1 MDHRAEGNAEDS
13 AGFAR
18 VTRWMLIGAGIA
30 VGIAYLTIRF
40 TPDTTDTPRPSA
52 FAMRLALPLIGV
64 LLAAG
69 AVVRNPKSVAVLTL
83 ASLTGSIAAM
93 ALVEQWDTLRLVVV
107 IASSLA
113 AVAAL
118 VMLLPASWR
127 RLVVSLLIL
136 LHFGGILTAV
146 TTVPPPGANAPW
158 LTMQVWTRFYRP
170 YLQFVYL
177 NNAYH
182 FYAPEPGPATLL
194 WFQIAYENGS
204 VCWEVVPDRKA
215 HAKDPLMIEYYRRLS
230 LTENVNQ
237 LAPVPFVPP
246 EVQQRR
252 LLGSIATGIPSP
264 EEFVPFF
271 PGVGQYR
278 PPAPNARRFLESYV
292 RHVAESYAR
301 PESNIKG
308 IKVYRVVHSIV
319 QPGEFARGLDPR
331 DPTLYAPFFLGEFDV
346 TGNLK
351 DPNDPFLYWL
361 IPIVDMDQPAR
372 FVKGTAGSSQPS
384 ATASAER
391 RIRDYLRVHA
401 GSSPLEE
408 NR

>member
-1 MDHRAEGNAEDS
+1 MDPS
-13 AGFAR
+13 AGENAHLSAASPR
-18 VTRWMLIGAGIA
+18 LTRWMLMGAALA
-30 VGIAYLTIRF
+30 VGTAYLAARLA
-40 TPDTTDTPRPSA
+40 PDTTGVPRPGM
-52 FAMRLALPLIGV
+52 FAARLALPLIGV

-69 AVVRNPKSVAVLTL
+69 AVVRNPRSAAVLAL

-93 ALVEQWDTLRLVVV
+93 SLVETWDTLRLVVV

-194 WFQIAYENGS
+194 WFQIVYEDGS
-204 VCWEVVPDRKA
+204 VCWEVVPNRKA

-246 EVQQRR
+246 EVQRRR

-264 EEFVPFF
+264 DEFVPFF

-278 PPAPNARRFLESYV
+278 PPAPNARRFMESYV

-301 PESNIKG
+301 QESNIKG
-308 IKVYRVVHSIV
+308 IRVYRVVHSIV
-319 QPGEFARGLDPR
+319 QPGDFARGLNPR

-346 TGNLK
+346 SGNLK

-361 IPIVDMDQPAR
+361 IPIIDLDQPAR
-372 FVKGTAGSSQPS
+372 LVKGAAGTPQSPAFAGS
-384 ATASAER
+384 ER
-391 RIRDYLRVHA
+391 RIRNYLSLHA

-408 NR
+408 NQ